1 MKAALYAVGAAAFLA
16 MMSWVGNMEAQ
27 DRKAELENY
36 CEMVA
41 IWDESNGEY
50 GWPPYDGR
58 EGCQ

>member
-1 MKAALYAVGAAAFLA
+1 MKSIIYALGAAAFIGMMA
-16 MMSWVGNMEAQ
+16 MVGNMQAQ

-58 EGCQ
+58 EECQ

>member
-1 MKAALYAVGAAAFLA
+1 MKSIIYALGAAAFIGMMA
-16 MMSWVGNMEAQ
+16 MVGNMEAQ

-58 EGCQ
+58 EECQ